1 MTSKKYLIIAVLATF
16 CLTATLFMI
25 VPTRSQSGSYDA
37 RTDVNGDGTIDMAD
51 ISIGIDGFMTNGDPT
66 LNVSVTN
73 WPQSSDVPIWWDH
86 DLADGATVTSP
97 VQHSDGYSRLHM
109 LIRVTGLAAAET
121 VDFTVYGHLYNATHT
136 AYYMIDV
143 YAHTFTYTNYYSSI
157 SIDVPS
163 ESFHFYF
170 NAATGTICAVYLSY
184 YLTWS

>member
-1 MTSKKYLIIAVLATF
+1 MLAIRSYAGWPYDPWSDINDDGKMRVDDVLDVASRF
-16 CLTATLFMI
+16 
-25 VPTRSQSGSYDA
+25 G
-37 RTDVNGDGTIDMAD
+37 TD
-51 ISIGIDGFMTNGDPT
+51 GDPT
-66 LNVSVTN
+66 RNVNVTN
-73 WPQSSDVPIWWDH
+73 WPKSSDVPIWWDH
-86 DLADGATVTSP
+86 YLADGATATSP
-97 VQHSDGYSRLHM
+97 VQHSDGYSRLHI
-109 LIRVTGLAAAET
+109 LIRVTGLGAAET

-170 NAATGTICAVYLSY
+170 NAATGTICNVYLSY